1 MTRSESCARPSSAP
15 NPPLTVPQRGAAL
28 PSRSANPAPTRLFL
42 NGALLPREADALIGE
57 GKIDGAVFGQLW
69 IGNPDLQARLAAG
82 LDVGGRGVNDAPD
95 VKTFYAPPEGAGPEK
110 GYADYP
116 KAT

>member
-1 MTRSESCARPSSAP
+1 
-15 NPPLTVPQRGAAL
+15 
-28 PSRSANPAPTRLFL
+28 
-42 NGALLPREADALIGE
+42 
-57 GKIDGAVFGQLW
+57 VFGQLW